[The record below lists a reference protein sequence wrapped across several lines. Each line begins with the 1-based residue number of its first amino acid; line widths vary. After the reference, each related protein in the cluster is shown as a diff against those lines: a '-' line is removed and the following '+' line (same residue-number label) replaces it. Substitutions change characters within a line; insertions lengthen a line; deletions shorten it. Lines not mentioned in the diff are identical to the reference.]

1 MTFPDIALVISFAS
15 LVGMLAFVSYDMLRR
30 PLIK

>member
-1 MTFPDIALVISFAS
+1 MTFPDIALAISFFSVFA
-15 LVGMLAFVSYDMLRR
+15 MLLFVSYDAVRR